1 MYLVRHKMLIPTP
14 ILLQWTY
21 SNQACFSVK
30 SQHLLHKF
38 CPLSANLRLFLFLK
52 TIFWPEAVVAAL
64 WHSYTTIS
72 ARTWISTRCMVQL
85 TSTKI
90 GCKLRK
96 RITISRQRKY
106 LIRNL
111 AFLRAVCGHL
121 DVLLKQIHKPAWQKF
136 FLRWGGSKMGRTCF
150 WQKIKYFWFQV
161 DPASGSWEGPRE
173 PSTTFLGGLVLLLS
187 LIFRFSANF
196 RVFLVKFKNAITF
209 DWFNLHGW
217 NFMGL

>member
-1 MYLVRHKMLIPTP
+1 MWLFKGGKIWYFIEEQIKIRCALKTTTMHHSKKQPCTSIRDQPAPQCMVSTQLGRDFLSFCLSTLKALGACSDLKLKYLVRHKMLILTP

-64 WHSYTTIS
+64 WHSYTIIS

-106 LIRNL
+106 IS
-111 AFLRAVCGHL
+111 VS
-121 DVLLKQIHKPAWQKF
+121 LLNYMACFCSHK
-136 FLRWGGSKMGRTCF
+136 LTGS
-150 WQKIKYFWFQV
+150 
-161 DPASGSWEGPRE
+161 P
-173 PSTTFLGGLVLLLS
+173 
-187 LIFRFSANF
+187 
-196 RVFLVKFKNAITF
+196 
-209 DWFNLHGW
+209 
-217 NFMGL
+217 

>member
-1 MYLVRHKMLIPTP
+1 MSIHGAVTYGARRFITISLYKRHSLPESGVYWRKMQSRALQGQIPVETCSTTICKWLPWTVTNTSKYLVRHKMLILTP

-85 TSTKI
+85 TLTKI

-96 RITISRQRKY
+96 RITISRQRK
-106 LIRNL
+106 
-111 AFLRAVCGHL
+111 
-121 DVLLKQIHKPAWQKF
+121 
-136 FLRWGGSKMGRTCF
+136 
-150 WQKIKYFWFQV
+150 
-161 DPASGSWEGPRE
+161 
-173 PSTTFLGGLVLLLS
+173 
-187 LIFRFSANF
+187 
-196 RVFLVKFKNAITF
+196 
-209 DWFNLHGW
+209 
-217 NFMGL
+217 

>member
-1 MYLVRHKMLIPTP
+1 MKFCNRSRYKAGVVELYLVRHKMLIQTP

-72 ARTWISTRCMVQL
+72 ARTWISTRCIAQITL
-85 TSTKI
+85 TKI

-106 LIRNL
+106 IYPPSTLRIYFMD
-111 AFLRAVCGHL
+111 FLPIAVCAKIEWPHSISRVQL
-121 DVLLKQIHKPAWQKF
+121 Q
-136 FLRWGGSKMGRTCF
+136 LRWRSVC
-150 WQKIKYFWFQV
+150 
-161 DPASGSWEGPRE
+161 SC
-173 PSTTFLGGLVLLLS
+173 
-187 LIFRFSANF
+187 NF
-196 RVFLVKFKNAITF
+196 RSREHMHDRK
-209 DWFNLHGW
+209 
-217 NFMGL
+217 